1 MTYDVENLIQARLR
15 YLQAQT
21 EWFNVQ
27 QNQPFIRAQA
37 EQNVILEE
45 TARIVQENPN
55 ADPAKALGANEK
67 ERERNLL
74 VLLESYEPW
83 RSFLEE
89 VCNLHTSYQDAKTAL
104 EIELDRRRAAEMAY
118 QDDPLRGLV
127 PLA

>member
-21 EWFNVQ
+21 EWFNAQ